1 MTRIVQVSSDFPD
14 QDTLPDT
21 CDSGRYVHWMAQC
34 DARCNECTECARWF
48 VAPAVDQ
55 QGGFICHLRSARAA
69 YIVSPGDVLGLGK
82 MCQKEI
88 RFDWDR
94 DGLTRRCAGIFET
107 GSDSEQDCSTLCAHD
122 RECELYQFQGGVC
135 IVGKSAQCTG
145 EGGWTGGRKKTS
157 AKEDMKDACNNFQR
171 ASELQQS
178 GKFDLDPV
186 LQSAVDMSTSTCFQY
201 ICEMSNSD
209 IDCSDDTR
217 HFVQQDVDNSC
228 DSIPAW
234 KVGEWDPICRAGEY
248 CGATGSQFRSVTC
261 SHSEAECEQIEPKPL
276 SERSCTRLHLCEW
289 IAGSWGPCSARTCD
303 EVGTQTRTVSCS
315 GPDGACAAR
324 GHGRLASTRACYMS
338 GCDNA
343 DNADLDSCA
352 DQRRLH
358 SLWINESDISELAE
372 PHVKPSPPPA
382 TSRTFK
388 NARKLEEEQV
398 EIPKVLSAQE
408 CATLT
413 ATAGFCTMASMSS
426 AGPAGFDFQMSVCMN
441 KQLDEIKEETKKA
454 NSKLDVLTTTVKDGF
469 DDVNAK
475 LEEQTVQLKGVMKRL
490 ATESVDELK
499 AHQVAIGRDVVTELE
514 EDQASSRM

>member
-1 MTRIVQVSSDFPD
+1 
-14 QDTLPDT
+14 
-21 CDSGRYVHWMAQC
+21 
-34 DARCNECTECARWF
+34 
-48 VAPAVDQ
+48 
-55 QGGFICHLRSARAA
+55 
-69 YIVSPGDVLGLGK
+69 
-82 MCQKEI
+82 
-88 RFDWDR
+88 
-94 DGLTRRCAGIFET
+94 
-107 GSDSEQDCSTLCAHD
+107 
-122 RECELYQFQGGVC
+122 
-135 IVGKSAQCTG
+135 
-145 EGGWTGGRKKTS
+145 
-157 AKEDMKDACNNFQR
+157 
-171 ASELQQS
+171 
-178 GKFDLDPV
+178 
-186 LQSAVDMSTSTCFQY
+186 
-201 ICEMSNSD
+201 
-209 IDCSDDTR
+209 
-217 HFVQQDVDNSC
+217 
-228 DSIPAW
+228 
-234 KVGEWDPICRAGEY
+234 
-248 CGATGSQFRSVTC
+248 
-261 SHSEAECEQIEPKPL
+261 
-276 SERSCTRLHLCEW
+276 
-289 IAGSWGPCSARTCD
+289 
-303 EVGTQTRTVSCS
+303 
-315 GPDGACAAR
+315 
-324 GHGRLASTRACYMS
+324 MS
-338 GCDNA
+338 GCDSA
-343 DNADLDSCA
+343 DSADLDSCA